1 MSEKEKTEE
10 KRIVEINGVKLELDY
25 RTAQMKEV
33 SSYKVGDVVKLLK
46 KQYDDQYKVYTGII
60 VGFEPFQNL
69 PTITIAYLKAGFNE
83 AEIEFEYINS
93 QTKEG
98 IELSSAGNDKGLL
111 LDKEKIVQR
120 MGREIAKKQEEIEE
134 LEWQRKYFLENF
146 GAAFDPK
153 VAEETA

>member
-10 KRIVEINGVKLELDY
+10 KWIVEINGVKLELDY

-46 KQYDDQYKVYTGII
+46 KQYDDQYKVHTGII

-69 PTITIAYLKAGFNE
+69 PTIVVAFLKQGFNE

-93 QTKEG
+93 QSDKA
-98 IELSSAGNDKGLL
+98 IEICPAQNDKALL
-111 LDKEKIVQR
+111 LDKEKIVER
-120 MGREIAKKQEEIEE
+120 MGREISKKQEEIEE
-134 LEWQRKYFLENF
+134 LEWRRKYFLDNF
-146 GAAFDPK
+146 GAAFK
-153 VAEETA
+153 EQSSEKTA